1 MSTPKSQTKVKV
13 KKGKTEVLYE
23 SNLDATQYFI
33 FELSRAALRDV
44 AKFVVKLFRTNY
56 YKHFTKRTGNAGKA
70 VKYVVFSSRKT
81 VHPHVDIGLRSGPVP
96 GFYALFQEFG
106 TSNGIP
112 KLGLLNRAVKD
123 NVAEIVKIES
133 QYLSGLSDEAARLEA
148 QIDEG
153 DMEGD
158 ADD

>member
-1 MSTPKSQTKVKV
+1 MPTPKPQTKVKV

-23 SNLDATQYFI
+23 SNLDATEFFI

-44 AKFVVKLFRTNY
+44 GKFITKLFRTEY

-70 VKYVVFSSRKT
+70 TKYAVFSSKST
-81 VHPHVDIGLRSGPVP
+81 KFPHVQIGLRTGPVP
-96 GFYALFQEFG
+96 GFYAYFQELG
-106 TSNGIP
+106 TSKTP
-112 KLGLLNRAVKD
+112 KLGLLNQAVKD

-148 QIDEG
+148 LINEG

>member
-1 MSTPKSQTKVKV
+1 MPTPKSQTKVLV
-13 KKGKTEVLYE
+13 KDGKTEVKYE
-23 SNLDATQYFI
+23 SNFDAAEFYI

-44 AKFVVKLFRTNY
+44 AKFVTKLFRTEY
-56 YKHFTKRTGNAGKA
+56 YNHFTKRTGNAGKA
-70 VKYVVFSSRKT
+70 TKYKVWSSKST
-81 VHPHVDIGLRSGPVP
+81 KFPHVDIGLKTGQVP
-96 GFYALFQEFG
+96 GFYAYFQEFG

-112 KLGLLNRAVKD
+112 KLGLLTHAVQD

-133 QYLSGLSDEAARLEA
+133 QYLSGLSDEAESLAA
-148 QIDEG
+148 VIDED